1 MEYKKGGSF
10 LIEQTTPEEIQK
22 PEDFESELKMFAKT
36 ARDFVEK
43 EVWPKNDEI
52 ESQNF
57 EVVKELMR
65 KAGEKGLLMV
75 DIPEK
80 YEGMGLTKT
89 SSTLVAEEIARAG
102 SFAVTQGA
110 HTGIGTLPI
119 LYFGTEEQKQKY
131 LPKLGSGEWIGAYCL
146 TEPNSGSDAL
156 AAKTTAVLDES
167 GDYYILNG
175 TKQFITNGGIA
186 ESYVVFAQVDGD
198 KFTGFVVDRDMEGL
212 EIGPEEKKLGIKGS
226 STTQV
231 ILNDVKVPKENL
243 LGEIGKG
250 HLIAFNILN
259 IGRFKL
265 GAAAL
270 GASKLAMEES
280 LKYAKQ
286 RYQFKMPIASFGA
299 IKEKLANMA
308 VKIYGTESATYRTVG
323 LIDEILEQ
331 IDENDPDYNEK
342 ALKGIEEY
350 AVECSI
356 IKVYG
361 SECGDYCVDENVQIH
376 GGYGY
381 SQEYP
386 AERHYRDSKINLI
399 FEGTN
404 EINRL
409 LIPGMLLRRAMKGE
423 LPLVQAAQKLVDDLL
438 SGELLMQM
446 MVEDETE
453 IDTLK
458 RIVENAKKMCLF
470 VTGAAA
476 QKFGKKI
483 IHEQELVMRGAD
495 MISETYIMESA
506 LLRAIAMAEKVGE
519 EDADI
524 YMKLAKAAI
533 YGGLEKM
540 HLWGREALAAIE
552 QGDMLRT
559 QLTMLRKFTRFNPI
573 DLIHLKREIADYF
586 LDKEE
591 YSLHI

>member
-198 KFTGFVVDRDMEGL
+198 KFTGFIVDRDMEGL

-231 ILNDVKVPKENL
+231 ILNDVKVPRENL

-323 LIDEILEQ
+323 LIDEILDQ

-506 LLRAIAMAEKVGE
+506 LLRAIAMVEKVGE

-540 HLWGREALAAIE
+540 HLWGREASAAIE

>member
-10 LIEQTTPEEIQK
+10 LIEESKVEEVQI
-22 PEDFESELKMFAKT
+22 PEDFDSELKMFAKT

-52 ESQNF
+52 ENQNF
-57 EVVKELMR
+57 EIVKELMR

-80 YEGMGLTKT
+80 YEGMGLNKT

-119 LYFGTEEQKQKY
+119 VFFGTEEQKKKY

-156 AAKTTAVLDES
+156 AAKATAVLDES

-175 TKQFITNGGIA
+175 TKQFITNGAIA
-186 ESYVVFAQVDGD
+186 QSYIVFAKVDGEH
-198 KFTGFVVDRDMEGL
+198 FTAFIVDRDMEGL

-231 ILNDVKVPKENL
+231 ILNEVKVPKENL

-265 GAAAL
+265 GAAAV
-270 GASKLAMEES
+270 GASKLALEES
-280 LKYAKQ
+280 VKFGKQ
-286 RYQFKMPIASFGA
+286 RYQFKLPLVAFGA
-299 IKEKLANMA
+299 IKEKIANMA
-308 VKIYGTESATYRTVG
+308 TKIYGAESATYRTVG

-331 IDENDPDYNEK
+331 IDENDPEYNAK
-342 ALKGIEEY
+342 ALQGIEEY

-361 SECGDYCVDENVQIH
+361 SEVGDYCVDENVQIH

-381 SQEYP
+381 CQECP

-409 LIPGMLLRRAMKGE
+409 LIPGMLFRRAMKGQ
-423 LPLVQAAQKLVDDLL
+423 LPLLQAGQKLIDDLL
-438 SGELLMQM
+438 SGNLMM
-446 MVEDETE
+446 MLQEDESK

-483 IHEQELVMRGAD
+483 ISEQEIVMRGAD

-506 LLRAIAMAEKVGE
+506 LLRAIKMIDKVGQ
-519 EDADI
+519 EDAEI
-524 YMKLAKAAI
+524 YLNLAEALI
-533 YGGLEKM
+533 YEGIEKM
-540 HLWGREALAAIE
+540 HLWGRQALSSVE

-559 QLTMLRKFTRFNPI
+559 QLTMLRKFTRFQPI
-573 DLIHLKREIADYF
+573 DLIHLKRKIADYF
-586 LDKEE
+586 IDKEA
-591 YSLHI
+591 YVLHI

>member
-1 MEYKKGGSF
+1 MDYKKGGSF
-10 LIEQTTPEEIQK
+10 LIEETTPDSIQI
-22 PEDFESELKMFAKT
+22 PENFDSELKMFAKT

-43 EVWPKNDEI
+43 EVDPLTDEI
-52 ESQNF
+52 ENQNF
-57 EVVKELMR
+57 EVLKELMR

-80 YEGMGLTKT
+80 YEGMGLNKT
-89 SSTLVAEEIARAG
+89 SSTLVAEEVARSG
-102 SFAVTQGA
+102 SFAVAQGA

-119 LYFGTEEQKQKY
+119 VYFGTEEQKKKY

-156 AAKTTAVLDES
+156 AAKTTAVLDET
-167 GDYYILNG
+167 GEYYVLNG

-186 ESYVVFAQVDGD
+186 QSYIVFAQVDGD
-198 KFTGFVVDRDMEGL
+198 KFTGFIVDRDMEGL

-265 GAAAL
+265 GAAAI
-270 GASKLAMEES
+270 GASKLAMEEAV
-280 LKYAKQ
+280 KYSKQ
-286 RYQFKMPIASFGA
+286 RYQFKHPLSDFGA
-299 IKEKLANMA
+299 IKEKIANMA
-308 VKIYGTESATYRTVG
+308 VKIYAAESATYRTVG

-350 AVECSI
+350 AIECSI
-356 IKVYG
+356 IKVFG
-361 SECGDYCVDENVQIH
+361 SEVGDYCVDENVQIH

-409 LIPGMLLRRAMKGE
+409 LIPGMLLKKAMKGE
-423 LPLVQAAQKLVDDLL
+423 LPLLQAGKKLMDDLL
-438 SGELLMQM
+438 SGNLIMLH
-446 MVEDETE
+446 EDESE
-453 IDTLK
+453 IDVLK
-458 RIVENAKKMCLF
+458 RIVNNA
-470 VTGAAA
+470 
-476 QKFGKKI
+476 
-483 IHEQELVMRGAD
+483 
-495 MISETYIMESA
+495 
-506 LLRAIAMAEKVGE
+506 
-519 EDADI
+519 
-524 YMKLAKAAI
+524 
-533 YGGLEKM
+533 
-540 HLWGREALAAIE
+540 
-552 QGDMLRT
+552 
-559 QLTMLRKFTRFNPI
+559 
-573 DLIHLKREIADYF
+573 
-586 LDKEE
+586 
-591 YSLHI
+591 

>member
-1 MEYKKGGSF
+1 MEYKKGGAF
-10 LIEQTTPEEIQK
+10 LIEDTTPDSVQI
-22 PEDFESELKMFAKT
+22 PENFDSELKMFAKT

-43 EVWPKNDEI
+43 EVDPLIDEI
-52 ESQNF
+52 EHQNF
-57 EVVKELMR
+57 DVLKSLMK

-80 YEGMGLTKT
+80 YEGMGLSKT
-89 SSTLVAEEIARAG
+89 SSTLVAEEIARSG
-102 SFAVTQGA
+102 SFAVAQGA

-119 LYFGTEEQKQKY
+119 VYFGTEEQKKKY
-131 LPKLGSGEWIGAYCL
+131 LPKLGSGEWVGAYCL

-167 GDYYILNG
+167 GEYYILNG

-186 ESYVVFAQVDGD
+186 QSYIVFAQVDGNQ
-198 KFTGFVVDRDMEGL
+198 FTGFIVERDMEGL

-231 ILNDVKVPKENL
+231 ILNDVKVPKSNL

-270 GASKLAMEES
+270 GASKLAFEES
-280 LKYAKQ
+280 LKYSKQ
-286 RYQFKMPIASFGA
+286 RYQFKLPIASFGA

-308 VKIYGTESATYRTVG
+308 VKIYATESATYRTVG

-331 IDENDPDYNEK
+331 IDENDSDYNKK

-361 SECGDYCVDENVQIH
+361 SEVGDYCVDENVQIH

-423 LPLVQAAQKLVDDLL
+423 LPLMQAGKKLMDDLL
-438 SGELLMQM
+438 SGNLLMLH
-446 MVEDETE
+446 EDETE

-458 RIVENAKKMCLF
+458 RVVDNAKKMCLF
-470 VTGAAA
+470 VTGSAA

-483 IHEQELVMRGAD
+483 INEQELIMRGAD
-495 MISETYIMESA
+495 MISETYVMESA
-506 LLRAIAMAEKVGE
+506 LLRAIAMVDKVGE
-519 EDADI
+519 KDAEI
-524 YMKLAKAAI
+524 YLKLAKASVFEGI
-533 YGGLEKM
+533 EKM
-540 HLWGREALAAIE
+540 HLWGRQALCAIE
-552 QGDMLRT
+552 EGDMLRT
-559 QLTMLRKFTRFNPI
+559 QLTMLRKFTRIQPI

-591 YSLHI
+591 YRLV

>member
-10 LIEQTTPEEIQK
+10 LIEESKVEEVQI
-22 PEDFESELKMFAKT
+22 PEDFDSELKMFAKT

-52 ESQNF
+52 ENQNF
-57 EVVKELMR
+57 EIVKELMR

-80 YEGMGLTKT
+80 YEGMGLNKT

-119 LYFGTEEQKQKY
+119 VFFGTEEQKKKY

-156 AAKTTAVLDES
+156 AAKATAVLDES

-175 TKQFITNGGIA
+175 TKQFITNGAIA
-186 ESYVVFAQVDGD
+186 QSYIVFAKVDGEH
-198 KFTGFVVDRDMEGL
+198 FTAFIVDRDMEGL

-231 ILNDVKVPKENL
+231 ILNEVKVPKENL

-265 GAAAL
+265 GAAAV
-270 GASKLAMEES
+270 GASKLALEES
-280 LKYAKQ
+280 VKFGKQ
-286 RYQFKMPIASFGA
+286 RYQFKLPLVAFGA
-299 IKEKLANMA
+299 IKEKIANMA
-308 VKIYGTESATYRTVG
+308 TKIYGAESATYRTVG

-331 IDENDPDYNEK
+331 IDENDPEYNAK
-342 ALKGIEEY
+342 ALQGIEEY

-361 SECGDYCVDENVQIH
+361 SEVGDYCVDENVQIH

-381 SQEYP
+381 CQEYP

-409 LIPGMLLRRAMKGE
+409 LIPGMLFRRAMKGQ
-423 LPLVQAAQKLVDDLL
+423 LPLLQAGQKLIDDLL
-438 SGELLMQM
+438 SGNLMM
-446 MVEDETE
+446 MLQEDESK

-483 IHEQELVMRGAD
+483 ISEQEIVMRGAD

-506 LLRAIAMAEKVGE
+506 LLRAIKMIDKVGQ
-519 EDADI
+519 EDAEI
-524 YMKLAKAAI
+524 YLNLAEALI
-533 YGGLEKM
+533 YEGIEKM
-540 HLWGREALAAIE
+540 HLWGRQALSSVE

-559 QLTMLRKFTRFNPI
+559 QLTMLRKFTRFQPI
-573 DLIHLKREIADYF
+573 DLIHLKRKIADYF
-586 LDKEE
+586 IDKEA
-591 YSLHI
+591 YVLHI

>member
-10 LIEQTTPEEIQK
+10 LIEQTKPEEIQI
-22 PEDFESELKMFAKT
+22 PENFDSEMKMFAKT
-36 ARDFVEK
+36 ARDFVDK
-43 EVWPKNDEI
+43 EVNPLIDEI
-52 ESQNF
+52 EKQNF
-57 EVVKELMR
+57 EVLKDLMR

-80 YEGMGLTKT
+80 YEGMGLNKT
-89 SSTLVAEEIARAG
+89 SSTLVAEEIARSG
-102 SFAVTQGA
+102 SFAVAQGA

-119 LYFGTEEQKQKY
+119 VYFGTEDQKKKY
-131 LPKLGSGEWIGAYCL
+131 LPKLGSGEWVGAYCL

-156 AAKTTAVLDES
+156 AAKTTAVLDET
-167 GDYYILNG
+167 GNYYILNG

-186 ESYVVFAQVDGD
+186 ESYIVFAQVDGD
-198 KFTGFVVDRDMEGL
+198 KFTGFIVDRSMEGL

-265 GAAAL
+265 GAAAI

-280 LKYAKQ
+280 IKYAKQ
-286 RYQFKMPIASFGA
+286 RFQFKMPIAAFGA
-299 IKEKLANMA
+299 IKEKIANMA
-308 VKIYGTESATYRTVG
+308 VKIYSAESATYRTVG

-331 IDENDPDYNEK
+331 IDENDAEYNER

-350 AVECSI
+350 AVECSV

-361 SECGDYCVDENVQIH
+361 SEVGDYCVDENVQIH

-438 SGELLMQM
+438 SGELMMQM
-446 MVEDETE
+446 MAEDETE

-476 QKFGKKI
+476 QKFGKKLI
-483 IHEQELVMRGAD
+483 NEQELLMRGAD
-495 MISETYIMESA
+495 MISETFVMESA
-506 LLRAIAMAEKVGE
+506 LLRALAMLDKVGE
-519 EDADI
+519 KDAEI
-524 YMKLAKAAI
+524 YLKLAKAAV
-533 YGGLEKM
+533 YEGLENI
-540 HLWGREALAAIE
+540 HFWGRQALSAIE

-559 QLTMLRKFTRFNPI
+559 QVTMLRKFTRFNPI

-586 LDKEE
+586 MDKEE
-591 YSLHI
+591 YVLYI

>member
-10 LIEQTTPEEIQK
+10 LIEETAVEEIQI
-22 PEDFESELKMFAKT
+22 PEDFDSELKMFAKT

-43 EVWPKNDEI
+43 EVWPKTDEI
-52 ESQNF
+52 ENQNF

-80 YEGMGLTKT
+80 YEGMGLNKT

-119 LYFGTEEQKQKY
+119 VYFGTEEQKKKY

-156 AAKTTAVLDES
+156 AAKATAVLDES

-186 ESYVVFAQVDGD
+186 QSYIVFAKVDGEH
-198 KFTGFVVDRDMEGL
+198 FTAFIVDRDMEGL

-280 LKYAKQ
+280 IKYAKQ
-286 RYQFKMPIASFGA
+286 RYQFKLPLVAFGA
-299 IKEKLANMA
+299 IKEKIANMA
-308 VKIYGTESATYRTVG
+308 TKIYGTESATYRTVG
-323 LIDEILEQ
+323 MIDEILEQ
-331 IDENDPDYNEK
+331 IDENDPDYNSK
-342 ALKGIEEY
+342 ALQGIEEY

-361 SECGDYCVDENVQIH
+361 SEVGDYCVDENVQIH

-381 SQEYP
+381 CQEYP

-423 LPLVQAAQKLVDDLL
+423 LPLIQAAQKLVDDLL
-438 SGELLMQM
+438 SGNIIM
-446 MVEDETE
+446 MFQEDEGK

-458 RIVENAKKMCLF
+458 KIVENAKKMCLF

-476 QKFGKKI
+476 QKYGKKI
-483 IHEQELVMRGAD
+483 INEQELVMRGAD

-506 LLRAIAMAEKVGE
+506 LLRAIKMIEKVGE
-519 EDADI
+519 EDAEI
-524 YMKLAKAAI
+524 YLNLAEALI
-533 YGGLEKM
+533 YEGIEKM
-540 HLWGREALAAIE
+540 HLWGRQALSAVE

-559 QLTMLRKFTRFNPI
+559 QLTMLRKFTRVQPI
-573 DLIHLKREIADYF
+573 DVIHLKRKIADYF
-586 LDKEE
+586 IDKEA
-591 YSLHI
+591 YILHI

>member
-10 LIEQTTPEEIQK
+10 LIEQTKPEEIQI
-22 PEDFESELKMFAKT
+22 PENFDSEMKMFAKT
-36 ARDFVEK
+36 ARDFVDK
-43 EVWPKNDEI
+43 EVNPLIDEI
-52 ESQNF
+52 EKQNF
-57 EVVKELMR
+57 EVLKDLMR

-80 YEGMGLTKT
+80 YEGMGLNKT
-89 SSTLVAEEIARAG
+89 SSTLVAEEIARSG
-102 SFAVTQGA
+102 SFAVAQGA

-119 LYFGTEEQKQKY
+119 VYFGTEDQKKKY
-131 LPKLGSGEWIGAYCL
+131 LPKLGSGEWVGAYCL

-156 AAKTTAVLDES
+156 AAKTTAVLDET
-167 GDYYILNG
+167 GNYYILNG

-186 ESYVVFAQVDGD
+186 ESYIVFAQVDGD
-198 KFTGFVVDRDMEGL
+198 KFTGFIVDRSMEGL

-265 GAAAL
+265 GAAAI

-280 LKYAKQ
+280 IKYAKQ
-286 RYQFKMPIASFGA
+286 RFQFKMPIAEFGA
-299 IKEKLANMA
+299 IKEKIANMA
-308 VKIYGTESATYRTVG
+308 VKIYGAESATYRTVG

-331 IDENDPDYNEK
+331 IDENDAEYNER

-350 AVECSI
+350 AVECSV

-361 SECGDYCVDENVQIH
+361 SEVGDYCVDENVQIH

-438 SGELLMQM
+438 SGELMMQM
-446 MVEDETE
+446 MAEDETE

-476 QKFGKKI
+476 QKFGKKLI
-483 IHEQELVMRGAD
+483 NEQELLMRGAD
-495 MISETYIMESA
+495 MISETFVMESA
-506 LLRAIAMAEKVGE
+506 LLRALAMLDKVGE
-519 EDADI
+519 KDAEI
-524 YMKLAKAAI
+524 YLKLAKAAV
-533 YGGLEKM
+533 YEGLENI
-540 HLWGREALAAIE
+540 HFWGRQALSAIE

-559 QLTMLRKFTRFNPI
+559 QVTMLRKFTRFNPI

-586 LDKEE
+586 MDKEE
-591 YSLHI
+591 YVLYI

>member
-10 LIEQTTPEEIQK
+10 LIEESKVEEVQI
-22 PEDFESELKMFAKT
+22 PEDFDSELKMFAKT

-52 ESQNF
+52 ENQNF
-57 EVVKELMR
+57 EIVKELMR

-80 YEGMGLTKT
+80 YEGMGLNKT

-119 LYFGTEEQKQKY
+119 VFFGTEEQKKKY

-156 AAKTTAVLDES
+156 AAKATAVLDES

-175 TKQFITNGGIA
+175 TKQFITNGAIA
-186 ESYVVFAQVDGD
+186 QSYIVFAKVDGEH
-198 KFTGFVVDRDMEGL
+198 FTAFIVDRDMEGL

-231 ILNDVKVPKENL
+231 ILNEVKVPKENL

-265 GAAAL
+265 GAAAV
-270 GASKLAMEES
+270 GASKLALEES
-280 LKYAKQ
+280 VKFGKQ
-286 RYQFKMPIASFGA
+286 RYQFKLPLVAFGA
-299 IKEKLANMA
+299 IKEKIANMA
-308 VKIYGTESATYRTVG
+308 TKIYGAESATYRTVG

-331 IDENDPDYNEK
+331 IDENDPEYNEK
-342 ALKGIEEY
+342 ALQGIEEY

-361 SECGDYCVDENVQIH
+361 SEVGDYCVDENVQIH

-381 SQEYP
+381 CQEYP

-409 LIPGMLLRRAMKGE
+409 LIPGMLFRRAMKGQ
-423 LPLVQAAQKLVDDLL
+423 LPLLQAGQKLIDDLL
-438 SGELLMQM
+438 SGNLMM
-446 MVEDETE
+446 MLQEDESK

-483 IHEQELVMRGAD
+483 ISEQEIVMRGAD

-506 LLRAIAMAEKVGE
+506 LLRAIKMIDKVGQ
-519 EDADI
+519 EDAEI
-524 YMKLAKAAI
+524 YLNLAEALI
-533 YGGLEKM
+533 YEGIEKM
-540 HLWGREALAAIE
+540 HLWGRQALSSVE

-559 QLTMLRKFTRFNPI
+559 QLTMLRKFTRFQPI
-573 DLIHLKREIADYF
+573 DLIHLKRKIADYF
-586 LDKEE
+586 IDKEA
-591 YSLHI
+591 YVLHI

>member
-10 LIEQTTPEEIQK
+10 LIEQTEPESIQI
-22 PEDFESELKMFAKT
+22 PENFDSELKMFAKT

-43 EVWPKNDEI
+43 EIFPNIDEI
-52 ESQNF
+52 EHQNF
-57 EVVKELMR
+57 DLLKELMR

-80 YEGMGLTKT
+80 YEGMGLNKT
-89 SSTLVAEEIARAG
+89 SSTLVAEEIARSG
-102 SFAVTQGA
+102 SFAVAQGA

-119 LYFGTEEQKQKY
+119 VYFGTEEQKKKY

-167 GDYYILNG
+167 GEYYILNG

-186 ESYVVFAQVDGD
+186 QVYTVFAKVDGD
-198 KFTGFVVDRDMEGL
+198 KFSAFIVERDAEGL

-265 GAAAL
+265 GAAAI
-270 GASKLAMEES
+270 GASKLAMEEA

-286 RYQFKMPIASFGA
+286 RYQFKHPLSDFGA
-299 IKEKLANMA
+299 IKEKIANMGI
-308 VKIYGTESATYRTVG
+308 KIYGAESATYRTVG
-323 LIDEILEQ
+323 LIDAILEQ
-331 IDENDPDYNEK
+331 IDEDDPEYNKK

-356 IKVYG
+356 IKVFG
-361 SECGDYCVDENVQIH
+361 SEVGDYCVDENVQIH

-423 LPLVQAAQKLVDDLL
+423 LPLVKAAQQVVDDIL
-438 SGELLMQM
+438 SGNLV
-446 MVEDETE
+446 MVFEDESE
-453 IDTLK
+453 IDTMK

-476 QKFGKKI
+476 QKYGKNLI
-483 IHEQELVMRGAD
+483 NEQELIMRGAD

-506 LLRAIAMAEKVGE
+506 LLRALAMRDKIGE
-519 EDADI
+519 EDAEI
-524 YMKLAKAAI
+524 YMKLAKACLYEGI
-533 YGGLEKM
+533 EKM
-540 HLWGREALAAIE
+540 HLWGRQALSAVE

-559 QLTMLRKFTRFNPI
+559 QLTMLRKFTRIQPI

-586 LDKEE
+586 FDKEE
-591 YSLHI
+591 YILAI

>member
-10 LIEQTTPEEIQK
+10 LIEQTKPEEIQI
-22 PEDFESELKMFAKT
+22 PENFDSEMKMFAKT
-36 ARDFVEK
+36 ARDFVDK
-43 EVWPKNDEI
+43 EVNPLIDEI
-52 ESQNF
+52 EKQNF
-57 EVVKELMR
+57 EVLKDLMR

-80 YEGMGLTKT
+80 YEGMGLNKT
-89 SSTLVAEEIARAG
+89 SSTLVAEEIARSG
-102 SFAVTQGA
+102 SFAVAQGA

-119 LYFGTEEQKQKY
+119 VYFGTEDQKKKY
-131 LPKLGSGEWIGAYCL
+131 LPKLGSGEWVGAYCL

-156 AAKTTAVLDES
+156 AAKTTAVLDET
-167 GDYYILNG
+167 GNYYILNG

-186 ESYVVFAQVDGD
+186 ESYIVFAQVDGD
-198 KFTGFVVDRDMEGL
+198 KFTGFIVDRSMEGL

-265 GAAAL
+265 GAAAI

-280 LKYAKQ
+280 IKYAKQ
-286 RYQFKMPIASFGA
+286 RFQFKMPIAAFGA
-299 IKEKLANMA
+299 IKEKIANMA
-308 VKIYGTESATYRTVG
+308 VKIYGAESATYRTVG

-331 IDENDPDYNEK
+331 IDENDAEYNEK

-350 AVECSI
+350 AVECSV

-361 SECGDYCVDENVQIH
+361 SEVGDYCVDENVQIH

-438 SGELLMQM
+438 SGELMMQM
-446 MVEDETE
+446 MAEDETE

-476 QKFGKKI
+476 QKFGKKLI
-483 IHEQELVMRGAD
+483 NEQELLMRGAD
-495 MISETYIMESA
+495 MISETFVMESA
-506 LLRAIAMAEKVGE
+506 LLRALAMLDKVGE
-519 EDADI
+519 KDAEI
-524 YMKLAKAAI
+524 YLKLAKAAV
-533 YGGLEKM
+533 YEGLENI
-540 HLWGREALAAIE
+540 HFWGRQALSAIE

-559 QLTMLRKFTRFNPI
+559 QVTMLRKFTRFNPI

-586 LDKEE
+586 MDKEE
-591 YSLHI
+591 YVLYI

>member
-10 LIEQTTPEEIQK
+10 LIEETKVEDVQI
-22 PEDFESELKMFAKT
+22 PEDFDSELKMFAKT

-43 EVWPKNDEI
+43 EVWPQTDEI
-52 ESQNF
+52 ENQNF
-57 EVVKELMR
+57 DVVVELMR

-80 YEGMGLTKT
+80 YEGMGLNKT

-119 LYFGTEEQKQKY
+119 VYFGTEEQKKKY

-156 AAKTTAVLDES
+156 AAKATAVLDES

-186 ESYVVFAQVDGD
+186 QSYVVFAKVDGEH
-198 KFTGFVVDRDMEGL
+198 FTAFIVDRDMEGL

-265 GAAAL
+265 GAAAI
-270 GASKLAMEES
+270 GASKLALEES
-280 LKYAKQ
+280 IKYAKQ
-286 RYQFKMPIASFGA
+286 RVQFKLPLVAFGA
-299 IKEKLANMA
+299 IKEKIANMA
-308 VKIYGTESATYRTVG
+308 TKIYGAESATYRTVG
-323 LIDEILEQ
+323 MIDEILEQ
-331 IDENDPDYNEK
+331 IDENDPEYNEK

-361 SECGDYCVDENVQIH
+361 SEVGDYCVDENVQIH

-381 SQEYP
+381 CQEYP

-409 LIPGMLLRRAMKGE
+409 LIPGMLFRRAMKGE
-423 LPLVQAAQKLVDDLL
+423 LPLLQAGKKLIDDLL
-438 SGELLMQM
+438 SGNLMM
-446 MVEDETE
+446 MLQEDESE

-458 RIVENAKKMCLF
+458 RIVENAKKMCIF

-476 QKFGKKI
+476 QKYGKKI
-483 IHEQELVMRGAD
+483 ITEQELVMRGAD
-495 MISETYIMESA
+495 MISEAYIMESA
-506 LLRAIAMAEKVGE
+506 LLRAIKMIEKVGE
-519 EDADI
+519 KDAEI
-524 YMKLAKAAI
+524 YLNLAKVLI
-533 YGGLEKM
+533 YEGIEKM
-540 HLWGREALAAIE
+540 HLWGRQALSAIE
-552 QGDMLRT
+552 EGDMLRT
-559 QLTMLRKFTRFNPI
+559 QLTMLRKFTRFQPV
-573 DLIHLKREIADYF
+573 DVIHTKRKIADYF
-586 LDKEE
+586 IDKEA
-591 YSLHI
+591 YILHI

>member
-10 LIEQTTPEEIQK
+10 LIEESKVEEVQI
-22 PEDFESELKMFAKT
+22 PEDFDSELKMFAKT

-52 ESQNF
+52 ENQNF
-57 EVVKELMR
+57 EIVKELMR

-80 YEGMGLTKT
+80 YEGMGLNKT

-119 LYFGTEEQKQKY
+119 VFFGTEEQKKKY

-156 AAKTTAVLDES
+156 AAKATAVLDES

-175 TKQFITNGGIA
+175 TKQFITNGAIA
-186 ESYVVFAQVDGD
+186 QSYIVFAKVDGEH
-198 KFTGFVVDRDMEGL
+198 FTAFIVDRDMEGL

-231 ILNDVKVPKENL
+231 ILNEVKVPKENL

-265 GAAAL
+265 GAAAV
-270 GASKLAMEES
+270 GASKLALEES
-280 LKYAKQ
+280 VKFGKQ
-286 RYQFKMPIASFGA
+286 RYQFKLPLVAFGA
-299 IKEKLANMA
+299 IKEKIANMA
-308 VKIYGTESATYRTVG
+308 TKIYGAESATYRTVG

-331 IDENDPDYNEK
+331 IDENDPEYNAK
-342 ALKGIEEY
+342 ALQGIEEY

-361 SECGDYCVDENVQIH
+361 SEVGDYCVDENVQIH

-381 SQEYP
+381 RQEYP

-409 LIPGMLLRRAMKGE
+409 LIPGMLFRRAMKGQ
-423 LPLVQAAQKLVDDLL
+423 LPLLQAGQKLIDDLL
-438 SGELLMQM
+438 SGNLMM
-446 MVEDETE
+446 MLQEDESK

-483 IHEQELVMRGAD
+483 ISEQEIVMRGAD

-506 LLRAIAMAEKVGE
+506 LLRAIKMIDKVGQ
-519 EDADI
+519 EDAEI
-524 YMKLAKAAI
+524 YLNLAEALI
-533 YGGLEKM
+533 YEGIEKM
-540 HLWGREALAAIE
+540 HLWGRQALSSVE

-559 QLTMLRKFTRFNPI
+559 QLTMLRKFTRFQPI
-573 DLIHLKREIADYF
+573 DLIHLKRKIADYF
-586 LDKEE
+586 IDKEA
-591 YSLHI
+591 YVLHI

>member
-10 LIEQTTPEEIQK
+10 LIEETKKEDVQI
-22 PEDFESELKMFAKT
+22 PEDFDSELKMFAKT

-52 ESQNF
+52 ENQNF
-57 EVVKELMR
+57 EIVKELMR

-80 YEGMGLTKT
+80 YEGMGLNKT
-89 SSTLVAEEIARAG
+89 SSTVVAEEIARAG

-119 LYFGTEEQKQKY
+119 VFFGTEEQKKKY

-156 AAKTTAVLDES
+156 AAKATAVLDET
-167 GDYYILNG
+167 GNYYILNG

-186 ESYVVFAQVDGD
+186 QSYVVFAKVDGEH
-198 KFTGFVVDRDMEGL
+198 FTAFILDRDMEGL

-265 GAAAL
+265 GAAAI

-280 LKYAKQ
+280 IKYAKQ
-286 RYQFKMPIASFGA
+286 RYQFKYPLVAFGA
-299 IKEKLANMA
+299 IKEKIANMA
-308 VKIYGTESATYRTVG
+308 VKIYGAESATYRTVG
-323 LIDEILEQ
+323 MIDEILEQ
-331 IDENDPDYNEK
+331 IDENDPEYNQK
-342 ALKGIEEY
+342 ALQGIEEY

-361 SECGDYCVDENVQIH
+361 SEVGDYCVDENVQIH

-381 SQEYP
+381 CQEYP

-409 LIPGMLLRRAMKGE
+409 LIPGMLFRRALKGE
-423 LPLVQAAQKLVDDLL
+423 LPLMEAAKKLVNDLL
-438 SGELLMQM
+438 SGNIM
-446 MVEDETE
+446 MVMGEDEDK
-453 IDTLK
+453 IDLLK

-470 VTGAAA
+470 VTGSAA
-476 QKFGKKI
+476 QKYGKKI
-483 IHEQELVMRGAD
+483 INEQELVMRGAD

-506 LLRAIAMAEKVGE
+506 LLRAIKMIDKIGK
-519 EDADI
+519 EDAEI
-524 YMKLAKAAI
+524 YLNLAEALI
-533 YGGLEKM
+533 YEGIEKM
-540 HLWGREALAAIE
+540 HLWGRQALSAVE

-559 QLTMLRKFTRFNPI
+559 QLSMLRKFARIQPI
-573 DLIHLKREIADYF
+573 DLIHLKRKIADYF
-586 LDKEE
+586 IEKEE
-591 YSLHI
+591 YVLNI

>member
-10 LIEQTTPEEIQK
+10 LIEETKKEDVQI
-22 PEDFESELKMFAKT
+22 PEDFDSELKMFAKT

-43 EVWPKNDEI
+43 EVWPKNEEI
-52 ESQNF
+52 ENQNF

-80 YEGMGLTKT
+80 YEGMGLNKT
-89 SSTLVAEEIARAG
+89 SSTVVAEEIARAG

-119 LYFGTEEQKQKY
+119 VFFGTEEQKKKY

-156 AAKTTAVLDES
+156 AAKATAVLDET
-167 GDYYILNG
+167 GNYYILNG

-186 ESYVVFAQVDGD
+186 QSYVVFAKVDGEH
-198 KFTGFVVDRDMEGL
+198 FTAFILDRDMEGL

-265 GAAAL
+265 GAAAI

-280 LKYAKQ
+280 IKYAKQ
-286 RYQFKMPIASFGA
+286 RYQFKYPLVAFGA
-299 IKEKLANMA
+299 IKEKIANMA
-308 VKIYGTESATYRTVG
+308 VKIYGAESATYRTVG
-323 LIDEILEQ
+323 MIDEILEQ
-331 IDENDPDYNEK
+331 IDENDPEYNQK
-342 ALKGIEEY
+342 ALQGIEEY

-361 SECGDYCVDENVQIH
+361 SEVGDYCVDENVQIH

-381 SQEYP
+381 CQEYP

-409 LIPGMLLRRAMKGE
+409 LIPGMLFRRALKGE
-423 LPLVQAAQKLVDDLL
+423 LPLMEAAKKLVDDLL
-438 SGELLMQM
+438 SGNIM
-446 MVEDETE
+446 MVMGEDEDK
-453 IDTLK
+453 IDLLK

-470 VTGAAA
+470 VTGSAA
-476 QKFGKKI
+476 QKYGKKI
-483 IHEQELVMRGAD
+483 INEQELVMRGAD

-506 LLRAIAMAEKVGE
+506 LLRAIKMIDKIGK
-519 EDADI
+519 EDAEI
-524 YMKLAKAAI
+524 YLNLAEALI
-533 YGGLEKM
+533 YEGIEKM
-540 HLWGREALAAIE
+540 HLWGRQALSAVE

-559 QLTMLRKFTRFNPI
+559 QLSMLRKFARIQPI
-573 DLIHLKREIADYF
+573 DLIHLKRKIADYF
-586 LDKEE
+586 IEKEE
-591 YSLHI
+591 YVLNI